1 MYCQSFE
8 NCGYCALA
16 SPEIWRLS
24 ASHKVA
30 INENYGR
37 ELLELHTLGADGGYT
52 QQDVIAAARALT
64 GWSIATPR
72 EGGAFVFRPEW
83 HDAEPKSFLGVTLPA
98 GRGIDDGEQV
108 LDIVARHPSTA
119 RYIATK
125 LVRRF
130 VSDSPP
136 GSLVERAAVEFQR
149 SDGDIRRVMALI
161 ISSPEYA
168 HGVPGA
174 LKNALDWLVGGP
186 ELYQKPV
193 GLLNP
198 SPRSTHA
205 HAALVEIL
213 TTMAARVSSEASAVV
228 PLSGRP
234 LDAAA
239 IVGDPELSLAIRSA
253 LDALVRA
260 ASTPARGL

>member
-1 MYCQSFE
+1 MQI
-8 NCGYCALA
+8 LA
-16 SPEIWRLS
+16 ISGSVRA
-24 ASHKVA
+24 ASTNARV
-30 INENYGR
+30 
-37 ELLELHTLGADGGYT
+37 LE
-52 QQDVIAAARALT
+52 AAARLASASVDVVLYD
-64 GWSIATPR
+64 GL
-72 EGGAFVFRPEW
+72 E
-83 HDAEPKSFLGVTLPA
+83 TLPYFNPDVEA
-98 GRGIDDGEQV
+98 RG
-108 LDIVARHPSTA
+108 LPPPVARW
-119 RYIATK
+119 
-125 LVRRF
+125 
-130 VSDSPP
+130 
-136 GSLVERAAVEFQR
+136 RAQVGAA
-149 SDGDIRRVMALI
+149 DALL

-213 TTMAARVSSEASAVV
+213 TTMAARVSPEASAVV